1 MVMETVIKPTHYLNY
16 NEQKALEGILQ
27 KIPSLYP
34 MINKIL
40 LYGSKARGDFIEE
53 SDVDILFVTDYPVS
67 RAVKFELYDIIYELQ
82 MEYDVVISAIFS
94 TVSDFQSISRPFLR
108 QIHME
113 GITLWS
119 KE

>member
-1 MVMETVIKPTHYLNY
+1 MKTVIKPTHYLNY

-27 KIPSLYP
+27 KIPSNYP
-34 MINKIL
+34 IINRII

-53 SDVDILFVTDYPVS
+53 SDMDILFITDYPIT
-67 RAVKFELYDIIYELQ
+67 RAMKFELYDMIYELQ
-82 MEYDVVISAIFS
+82 IKYDVVISAIFS
-94 TVSDFQSISRPFLR
+94 ASLDFQAAAKPFLR

-119 KE
+119 RE